1 MPNNGQLPSGKEP
14 KESETFLII
23 PHIAKLLA
31 TQVERSSLREVAAEV
46 GVSHGTIHRV
56 INGAAPDV
64 FTFLKLVNHFG
75 LAELDFQRPAHP
87 SIEKRGNPWECRE
100 LLISFFT
107 PWQRVAFEKAVH
119 ALMEGGG
126 WIQCYS
132 TGEYGRFEV
141 AAEELECVKMYLDK
155 LGVPKEKDGQK
166 LSYVGRIQALTES
179 AGNPVKYPGID
190 KNKVDNSS
198 G

>member
-1 MPNNGQLPSGKEP
+1 MKEP
-14 KESETFLII
+14 EAFPII

-31 TQVERSSLREVAAEV
+31 AHVEKSSLREVAAEV

-75 LAELDFQRPAHP
+75 LVAGTAFESPAHLSLEKWEKP
-87 SIEKRGNPWECRE
+87 SECRE

-107 PWQRVAFEKAVH
+107 PWQRVAFEKAIH
-119 ALMEGGG
+119 ALMDGGG

-132 TGEYGRFEV
+132 TGEYLRFEV

-155 LGVPKEKDGQK
+155 LGIPKEKDGQK
-166 LSYVGRIQALTES
+166 LSYVGRIQALVES
-179 AGNPVKYPGID
+179 VK
-190 KNKVDNSS
+190 NSGKTS
-198 G
+198 QD